1 MELEIEIVLAAA
13 LCRVTSNSSYNLGA
27 GDRGYAVPTVDIHTH
42 KHGHSMTQTVGT
54 AC

>member
-1 MELEIEIVLAAA
+1 MNQMLKRYYDRNGVQS
-13 LCRVTSNSSYNLGA
+13 VGA